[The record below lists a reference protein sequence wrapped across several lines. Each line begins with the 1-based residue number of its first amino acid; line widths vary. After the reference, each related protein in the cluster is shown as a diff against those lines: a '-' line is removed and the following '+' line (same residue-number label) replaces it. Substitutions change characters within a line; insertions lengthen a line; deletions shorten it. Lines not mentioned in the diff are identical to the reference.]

1 MVWHEQN
8 RRQLLVD
15 LIHVDVLIN

>member
-1 MVWHEQN
+1 MVLLEQI
-8 RRQLLVD
+8 RRLLLVD